1 MAKKKNAPILRAQ
14 GGGGDEPA
22 TKTVTKSYAVRDKWL
37 DKAKD
42 NLVEFKSVDGEI
54 SDLKVNGEPAGGGGG
69 GASLVKVSI
78 INNTSEELEVQVV
91 HLIGDTMMLPAHLGF
106 NEYIDANSTLEID
119 AVTLGEYSK
128 IIALG
133 KTITAVTGEITKD
146 SAEGLAT
153 IHGPGTVTITA

>member
-1 MAKKKNAPILRAQ
+1 MAKKKNAPILRD
-14 GGGGDEPA
+14 GDNNQP
-22 TKTVTKSYAVRDKWL
+22 TITKSYAVRDKWL

-54 SDLKVNGEPAGGGGG
+54 QDLTVNGEPAGGGG

-78 INNTSEELEVQVV
+78 INNTAEELRVDVV
-91 HLIGDTMMLPAHLGF
+91 HLIGDQMMLPAHLGF
-106 NEYIDANSTLEID
+106 SEYIDANSTLEID

-153 IHGPGTVTITA
+153 IHGPGTVTISVS